1 MRQSLF
7 QGFAARAGGA
17 ALPPPTHSPTEC
29 PPRKGDYSENDKCTV
44 VGYDRERDHLYGI
57 TWYKDHEVF
66 YKYVLRDKNPHV
78 YDVNGVKVD
87 KSRSDD
93 QTVTLQDA
101 NLHASG
107 MYKCEVNGEGPSF
120 NTVSAEARM
129 EVIALPQERPTITGE
144 EKVYASGDVLALN
157 CTSGKSHPAAKL
169 RWFVNGQQVK
179 PDSELVFEQHGLY
192 LTISSLLLE
201 LEPGHLASD
210 KINVRCEATVRTTH
224 EVHDPF
230 VDIRDTE
237 VFVQG
242 LATLTTPSLCLLI
255 AAVLQRFLLPV

>member
-1 MRQSLF
+1 MALVTSQRRVPIGPLDWTKLQPVFL
-7 QGFAARAGGA
+7 GGIPYYA
-17 ALPPPTHSPTEC
+17 
-29 PPRKGDYSENDKCTV
+29 
-44 VGYDRERDHLYGI
+44 
-57 TWYKDHEVF
+57 
-66 YKYVLRDKNPHV
+66 
-78 YDVNGVKVD
+78 
-87 KSRSDD
+87 KSRSND
-93 QTVTLQDA
+93 QIVMLQDA
-101 NLHASG
+101 NLHATG

-179 PDSELVFEQHGLY
+179 PDSDLVFEQHGLY
-192 LTISSLLLE
+192 STISSLLLE

-210 KINVRCEATVRTTH
+210 KINVRCEATVQSSH
-224 EVHDPF
+224 EVEPF
-230 VDIRDTE
+230 VDIRNTE

-242 LATLTTPSLCLLI
+242 LATLTTPSLCLLV

>member
-1 MRQSLF
+1 MDFMLLLLVMLLRQEV
-7 QGFAARAGGA
+7 A
-17 ALPPPTHSPTEC
+17 ALKLLHINVPAYTLRGRSALLEC
-29 PPRKGDYSENDKCTV
+29 R
-44 VGYDRERDHLYGI
+44 YDRERDRLYGI

-78 YDVNGVKVD
+78 YDVSGVKVD
-87 KSRSDD
+87 KSHSDD
-93 QTVTLQDA
+93 QKVTLQDA

-107 MYKCEVNGEGPSF
+107 VYKCEVNGEGPSF

-129 EVIALPQERPTITGE
+129 EVIALPQERPMITGE

-169 RWFVNGQQVK
+169 RWFVNDQQVK
-179 PDSELVFEQHGLY
+179 PDSEQLFEQHGLY
-192 LTISSLLLE
+192 STISSLLLE

-210 KINVRCEATVRTTH
+210 KINVRCEATVESAH
-224 EVHDPF
+224 KLDNPF
-230 VDIRDTE
+230 VDIRTTE

-242 LATLTTPSLCLLI
+242 LATLTTPSLCLLM

>member
-1 MRQSLF
+1 MDFMLLLLVMLLRQEV
-7 QGFAARAGGA
+7 A
-17 ALPPPTHSPTEC
+17 ALKLLHINVPAYTFRGESALLQC
-29 PPRKGDYSENDKCTV
+29 S
-44 VGYDRERDHLYGI
+44 YDQEKDRLYGI

-87 KSRSDD
+87 KSRSND
-93 QTVTLQDA
+93 QTVALQDA

-107 MYKCEVNGEGPSF
+107 VYKCEVNAEGPSF

-157 CTSGKSHPAAKL
+157 CTSGKSHPAAQL

-179 PDSELVFEQHGLY
+179 PDSEQMYEQHGLY
-192 LTISSLLLE
+192 STISSLLLE

-210 KINVRCEATVRTTH
+210 KINVRCEATVRSTH
-224 EVHDPF
+224 EVHKPF

-242 LATLTTPSLCLLI
+242 LATLTTPSLYLLT
-255 AAVLQRFLLPV
+255 AAVLQRLLLPV

>member
-1 MRQSLF
+1 MDFVLLLLVMLLRQEV
-7 QGFAARAGGA
+7 A
-17 ALPPPTHSPTEC
+17 ALKLLHINVPAYTLRGRSALLEC
-29 PPRKGDYSENDKCTV
+29 R
-44 VGYDRERDHLYGI
+44 YDRERDHLYGI

-87 KSRSDD
+87 KSRSND
-93 QTVTLQDA
+93 QIVTLQDA
-101 NLHASG
+101 NLHATG

-179 PDSELVFEQHGLY
+179 PDSPDLFVEQHGLY
-192 LTISSLLLE
+192 STISSLLLE

-210 KINVRCEATVRTTH
+210 KINVRCEATVRSSH
-224 EVHDPF
+224 EVEPF
-230 VDIRDTE
+230 VDVRNTE

-242 LATLTTPSLCLLI
+242 LATLTTPSLCLLV

>member
-1 MRQSLF
+1 MDFMVLLFVMLLRQEV
-7 QGFAARAGGA
+7 A
-17 ALPPPTHSPTEC
+17 ALKLLHINVPAYTLRGGSAILEC
-29 PPRKGDYSENDKCTV
+29 R
-44 VGYDRERDHLYGI
+44 YDRERDRLYGI

-66 YKYVLRDKNPHV
+66 YKYVLRDKNSHI

-87 KSRSDD
+87 RSRSDD
-93 QTVTLQDA
+93 HTVTLQDA

-107 MYKCEVNGEGPSF
+107 VYKCEVNGEGPSF

-129 EVIALPQERPTITGE
+129 EVIALPQERPIITGE

-179 PDSELVFEQHGLY
+179 PDSEKVFTEQHGLY
-192 LTISSLLLE
+192 STISSLLLE

-210 KINVRCEATVRTTH
+210 KINVRCEATVQSTH
-224 EVHDPF
+224 KVTEPF
-230 VDIRDTE
+230 VDVRDTE

-242 LATLTTPSLCLLI
+242 LATLTTPSLFLLV
-255 AAVLQRFLLPV
+255 AAVLQRFLLPI

>member
-1 MRQSLF
+1 MDFMLLLLVMLLRQEV
-7 QGFAARAGGA
+7 A
-17 ALPPPTHSPTEC
+17 ALKLLHINVPAYTLRGKSALLEC
-29 PPRKGDYSENDKCTV
+29 R
-44 VGYDRERDHLYGI
+44 YDRERDRLYGI
-57 TWYKDHEVF
+57 TWYKDHE
-66 YKYVLRDKNPHV
+66 R
-78 YDVNGVKVD
+78 
-87 KSRSDD
+87 SRSDA

-157 CTSGKSHPAAKL
+157 CTSSKSHPAAKL

-179 PDSELVFEQHGLY
+179 PDSEQHFEQHGLY
-192 LTISSLLLE
+192 STISSLLLE
-201 LEPGHLASD
+201 LEPGHLAGD
-210 KINVRCEATVRTTH
+210 KINVRCESTVQSSH
-224 EVHDPF
+224 DNDPF
-230 VDIRDTE
+230 VDVRNTE
-237 VFVQG
+237 VYVQG
-242 LATLTTPSLCLLI
+242 LATLTTPSLCLLM

>member
-1 MRQSLF
+1 MDFMVLLLMMLLRQKV
-7 QGFAARAGGA
+7 A
-17 ALPPPTHSPTEC
+17 ALKLLHINVPAYTLRGRNALLEC
-29 PPRKGDYSENDKCTV
+29 R
-44 VGYDRERDHLYGI
+44 YDRERDRLYGI

-87 KSRSDD
+87 RSRSDD

-101 NLHASG
+101 NLHATG
-107 MYKCEVNGEGPSF
+107 VYKCEVNGEGPSF

-129 EVIALPQERPTITGE
+129 EVIALPQERPIITGE

-179 PDSELVFEQHGLY
+179 PDSENMQVEHGLY
-192 LTISSLLLE
+192 STISSLLLE
-201 LEPGHLASD
+201 LEPDHLASD
-210 KINVRCEATVRTTH
+210 KINVRCEATIQSTH
-224 EVHDPF
+224 NVPEPF
-230 VDIRDTE
+230 IDIRDTE
-237 VFVQG
+237 ILVQG
-242 LATLTTPSLCLLI
+242 RATLTTPSLCLLV